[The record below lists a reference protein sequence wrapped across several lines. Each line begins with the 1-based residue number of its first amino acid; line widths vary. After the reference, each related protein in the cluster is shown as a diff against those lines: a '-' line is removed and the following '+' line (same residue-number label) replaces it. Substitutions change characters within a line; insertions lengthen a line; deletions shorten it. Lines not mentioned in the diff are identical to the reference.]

1 MNLLPCF
8 HKLNPQ
14 IYSFFVTI
22 KLEQEEMER
31 EIRRRLQLK
40 ASNDLAIECRRRQ
53 KEKEMEEEEAWKAK
67 MLFEMEKVTCNSIHH
82 FFVMDRFKFLIQF
95 YQLYPRYST

>member
-1 MNLLPCF
+1 MFCF

-14 IYSFFVTI
+14 IYSFYATI

-67 MLFEMEKVTCNSIHH
+67 MLVEMEKVNCNYFHH
-82 FFVMDRFKFLIQF
+82 FFIIELRASYF
-95 YQLYPRYST
+95 

>member
-1 MNLLPCF
+1 
-8 HKLNPQ
+8 
-14 IYSFFVTI
+14 
-22 KLEQEEMER
+22 MER

-67 MLFEMEKVTCNSIHH
+67 MLVEMEKVNCNHFHH
-82 FFVMDRFKFLIQF
+82 IFIIERFTFNQFHQLNSHYSNQFLT
-95 YQLYPRYST
+95 RRRESSK